1 MKSVAILMVAAWTLG
16 ACGET
21 ARIRALLLDA
31 ETGAPI
37 TGRVVTAFFN
47 SDGPGSQSVTER
59 KDGVTDELGYCAF
72 TGRTNARR
80 AGCTFWMCEDYYRC
94 EAAAKFTGVSLLPFN
109 RLQPDNQV
117 VTLAVHRV
125 EHPIPLHITRL
136 RTPQREDWFKANG
149 NQLKFDLLAS
159 DWLPPLGSGTVADVV
174 FTRRP
179 RQVLRT
185 GRSSSGHMTGEFY
198 RAEVE
203 ISFPGEGNG
212 IQEITSLLCRYFPVR
227 TAPEGGYERA
237 ETACEWTDDNLQR
250 QHTWDVEK
258 IYCFRIRSAYDGEGR
273 LIAGNYGK
281 IYRGLRGVYSGD
293 DREPI
298 GGVRVDFMINPKPLD
313 RNLEWDQKHNLNTRE
328 KADVDNL
335 LP

>member
-1 MKSVAILMVAAWTLG
+1 MLLAMG
-16 ACGET
+16 AFATYGET

-31 ETGAPI
+31 ETGEPI
-37 TGRVVTAFFN
+37 TGRVVTAFFDN
-47 SDGPGSQSVTER
+47 EGRGSQNITVR
-59 KDGVTDELGYCAF
+59 KDGVTDEHGYCAF
-72 TGRTNARR
+72 SGQTNLRSV
-80 AGCTFWMCEDYYRC
+80 GCTFWKCSDYYRC
-94 EAAAKFTGVSLLPFN
+94 EEDAKFTGVSLLPFN

-136 RTPQREDWFKANG
+136 WTPFGEDWFKGNG

-185 GRSSSGHMTGEFY
+185 GRSSSGHTTGEFY

-203 ISFPGEGNG
+203 VSFPGEGNG
-212 IQEITSLLCRYFPVR
+212 IQEITSLLCPYFPVR

-237 ETACEWTDDNLQR
+237 VTACEWTDDNLQR

-258 IYCFRIRSAYDGEGR
+258 IYCFRIRSAYDGEGK

-281 IYRGLRGVYSGD
+281 IYNGLQGVYSGD
-293 DREPI
+293 DREPL
-298 GGVRVDFMINPKPLD
+298 GGVDIDFMINPKPLD
-313 RNLEWDQKHNLNTRE
+313 RNLEWDSKHNLNKRE
-328 KADVDNL
+328 KADVGNL

>member
-1 MKSVAILMVAAWTLG
+1 MKLIFMLLAAG
-16 ACGET
+16 AFAAYGET

-37 TGRVVTAFFN
+37 TGRVVTAAYRRCVR
-47 SDGPGSQSVTER
+47 GSQSLTER
-59 KDGVTDELGYCAF
+59 KKGVTDEHGYCAF
-72 TGRTNARR
+72 SGQTNERR
-80 AGCTFWMCEDYYRC
+80 VTCTFWPSADYYRY

-136 RTPQREDWFKANG
+136 GTPFGEDWFTANG

-212 IQEITSLLCRYFPVR
+212 IQAITSLLCPCFPVR

-237 ETACEWTDDNLQR
+237 ATACEWTDDNLQR

-298 GGVRVDFMINPKPLD
+298 GGVGVDFMINPKPLD
-313 RNLEWDQKHNLNTRE
+313 RNLEWDKKHNLNKRE
-328 KADVDNL
+328 KEDVRNL